1 MPNATVRGIR
11 PVPPPKPGTARRP
24 REEATATPPASAGQH
39 RWLTLAVI
47 LTAGFLGTLDFF
59 IINLALPSIQSTLHA
74 SFAQVQLV
82 IAGYGLAY
90 AVCLITGGRLG
101 DIYGRRRVFLVGVAG
116 FTLASASCG
125 LAPDPHA
132 LIASRVLQGMAGALL
147 FPQVLSIIQVT
158 FPPHERGRAFAA
170 FGVVSGAASFS
181 GIVLGGLL
189 VQGNLL
195 GLGWRP
201 IFLVNLPVGALTLLA
216 GWSLIPES
224 RSPTARR
231 LDLGGVAVVS
241 VALFFLVY
249 PLVEGREAGW
259 PWWAFASLA
268 AAPPVLAVFLQ
279 YERWVRAR
287 GGSPLVE
294 LTLFRNRT
302 FVVGLATSFAF
313 CCGLS
318 AFFLTVTLFL
328 QSGLRL
334 SPTDASLAFAPFAVG
349 YLVASGSSARLAS
362 RLGSRIIQVGTVV
375 MSFALTGLIALAQVR
390 GLALEPLK
398 LMPVLL
404 IYGVG
409 QGFVFPTLITA
420 TLSRVPSDDAGS
432 ASGVLSTVQQVS
444 FSLGIAMIGSVFFA
458 ALGTGAASQAHAS
471 ALGTALLCNITL
483 LGLTFLLAW
492 WLPRRPAGAGGPPP
506 VAEI

>member
-1 MPNATVRGIR
+1 MPNATVRGAR
-11 PVPPPKPGTARRP
+11 PVPPPTPGTARRP
-24 REEATATPPASAGQH
+24 RQEPHGTPAASADRR

-59 IINLALPSIQSTLHA
+59 IINLALPAIQSTLHA

-101 DIYGRRRVFLVGVAG
+101 DIYGRKRVFLVGVAG

-125 LAPDPHA
+125 LAPSPHA

-158 FPPHERGRAFAA
+158 FPPHERGRAFAVY
-170 FGVVSGAASFS
+170 GVVSGAASFS

-201 IFLVNLPVGALTLLA
+201 IFLVNLPVGVLTLVA
-216 GWSLIPES
+216 GWLLIPES
-224 RSPTARR
+224 RSPAARR
-231 LDLGGVAVVS
+231 LDLGGVAIVS

-249 PLVEGREAGW
+249 PLVEGRESGW

-294 LTLFRNRT
+294 LTLFRCRT

-328 QSGLRL
+328 QSGLGL
-334 SPTDASLAFAPFAVG
+334 SPTAASLVFAPFALG
-349 YLVASGSSARLAS
+349 YLTASGSSVRLAS
-362 RLGSRIIQVGTVV
+362 RLGSRIIQVGAVV
-375 MSFALTGLIALAQVR
+375 MSLALTGLIVLARVR
-390 GLALEPLK
+390 GVALGPWE

-404 IYGVG
+404 LYGIG

-420 TLSRVPSDDAGS
+420 TLSRVPADDAGS

-444 FSLGIAMIGSVFFA
+444 FSLGIALIGTVFFA
-458 ALGTGAASQAHAS
+458 ALGTVAGSQAHAG
-471 ALGTALLCNITL
+471 ALATALLCNITL
-483 LGLTFLLAW
+483 LALTFLLAW
-492 WLPRRPAGAGGPPP
+492 WLPHRPAGAGGPAP
-506 VAEI
+506 VAEL